1 MTPEKIVKA
10 LLDADASVAALAWT
24 RLYDQTRPEKDA
36 LPAVVWELISDIA
49 EPPIRAGTGTQP
61 TAARVQVNC
70 LAETIAAA
78 KTLAQ
83 AVIAACDLKSGTIAS
98 ATVLA
103 TFCNRGPSNYDR
115 EVEIYLQPVDVV
127 IHYLR

>member
-1 MTPEKIVKA
+1 MTPEKIIKA
-10 LLDADASVAALAWT
+10 LLDADSGVGALAST
-24 RLYDQTRPEKDA
+24 RLYDQTRPEKDP

-49 EPPIRAGTGTQP
+49 EPPICAGAGTQP

-70 LAETIAAA
+70 LAATIAAA

-83 AVIAACDLKSGTIAS
+83 AVIAACDLQSGTIAG

-103 TFCNRGPSNYDR
+103 TFCNRGPSSYDR
-115 EVEIYLQPVDVV
+115 EVETYMQPVDVL

>member
-10 LLDADASVAALAWT
+10 LLDADSAVAALAST
-24 RLYDQTRPEKDA
+24 RLYDQTRPESGA
-36 LPAVVWELISDIA
+36 LPAVVWELISDVA
-49 EPPIRAGTGTQP
+49 EPPIRAGAGTQP
-61 TAARVQVNC
+61 AAARLQVNC
-70 LAETIAAA
+70 LASTVAAA

-83 AVIAACDLKSGTIAS
+83 AVIAACDLKSGTYAS

-103 TFCNRGPSNYDR
+103 VFCNRGPSSYDR
-115 EVEIYLQPVDVV
+115 EVETYLQPVDVL